1 MRLTPWGNVR
11 KQFYETV
18 LPPTGPYCAVAILG
32 DSVRQTF
39 HDTIDELIARGDE
52 IASDGYNAY
61 FALASFKDASS
72 RKADNARELRSLFL
86 DIDCGAE
93 KPHATQAEGKAAL
106 LKFCEEND
114 FPEPLMVSSGRG
126 VHVYW
131 PLDRVLPT
139 ARWKAVASGFKRFCI
154 AAGFEIDTTV
164 PADAARVLRMPGTF
178 NFKTNPPSPV
188 DIWTEL
194 RTFSLADIENK
205 LPTVAADIFEA
216 KQFGMDDFTHAA
228 AQRDF
233 PPTSFVRLARRS
245 LKGSGCAQIAHAI
258 TDSAVLSEPLWRA
271 ALSIAWRCVDG
282 EESIHTLSSAYPGYT
297 PEATIAKAEAT
308 KGPFTCEW
316 YRNNN
321 PELCKGC
328 KHKIGSPIIL
338 GRKIEEAQAV
348 DGEYVVE
355 AKLNPEDSTA
365 APQTVT
371 VTIPTYPAP
380 YFRPSGGGVYK
391 RIKDDDGNPTEV
403 EIYPYDIYLTTRFYD
418 YDEYG
423 VGEGELVGLN
433 IHSPHDGIRR
443 LVVPTVKLLVK
454 EKLRDLLLQQGVAV
468 LYKKVDELMAYF
480 ASTFKK
486 LQQQAAATRTR
497 SQMGW
502 TPEGNAFVIGE
513 AEYTARSLLLAPA
526 STGLRE
532 LAPLL
537 SSKGSVEAWS
547 NIANFYA
554 RPGMEAH
561 ALALFAG
568 FGAPLLRLVGG
579 MEVKG
584 AVINLM
590 SNKSGTGK
598 TTAQMVVNS
607 IFGHPSGLLM
617 RKNDTQLAKMQWVGM
632 LNSIAATM
640 DEVTNMTDEAISE
653 LIYDIPQGRGRHRME
668 SQSNKLRANNISW
681 STFLITSSNSSLYD
695 KLTRLKG
702 TPDGELRRL
711 IEIRISRPEDITK
724 AESDAVFGAL
734 NDNYGVAGPA
744 YIKYILNNMAEV
756 VALVRSFQTKFDEA
770 LELDQSDR
778 FYSIVCACIFAGASI
793 ASTLGLHSIPIAPV
807 FDFAVKQLGTI
818 RTEVVLPVSDFNNVA
833 SEALAFFLSENL
845 PYALVVNRTGM
856 NGLPA
861 MPIHTPKGALKFRV
875 EPDTDELWIAAST
888 LKDFLTDRQIDSRQA
903 IKEFVHK
910 GYLRNANSTA
920 KRITAG
926 AIAGLEGGVLR
937 AYCFKASALGITADA
952 FKGADEEGAERT
964 AGAAEVTG

>member
-11 KQFYETV
+11 KEFYETV

-32 DSVRQTF
+32 DSVKQTF
-39 HDTIDELIARGDE
+39 HSTIDELITRGDE
-52 IASDGYNAY
+52 IANEGRNAY
-61 FALASFKDASS
+61 FALASFKDQSS

-86 DIDCGAE
+86 DIDCGPE
-93 KPHATQAEGKAAL
+93 KPHATQGEGKAAL
-106 LKFCEEND
+106 LKFCDENG
-114 FPEPLMVSSGRG
+114 FPEPVMVYSGRG
-126 VHVYW
+126 IHAYW
-131 PLDRVLPT
+131 PLDAVLPM

-164 PADAARVLRMPGTF
+164 PADAARVLRMPGTL

-188 DIWTEL
+188 EIRTEL
-194 RTFSLADIENK
+194 RTFTLADIEHRF
-205 LPTVAADIFEA
+205 PTLAADIFEA
-216 KQFGMDDFTHAA
+216 KQFGMDEFTNAA

-258 TDSAVLSEPLWRA
+258 TDAAVLSEPLWRA

-316 YRNNN
+316 YKANN

-328 KHKIGSPIIL
+328 KHNIGSPIVL
-338 GRKIEEAQAV
+338 GRKIEEAPAV

-355 AKLNPEDSTA
+355 APLEADDTGPV
-365 APQTVT
+365 QTVT
-371 VTIPTYPAP
+371 VTIPTYPTP
-380 YFRPSGGGVYK
+380 YFRPAGGGVY
-391 RIKDDDGNPTEV
+391 RRAKDEDGNPTEI

-423 VGEGELVGLN
+423 VGEGEMVGLN

-468 LYKKVDELMAYF
+468 LNKKVDDLMAYF

-497 SQMGW
+497 NQMGW
-502 TPEGNAFVIGE
+502 TPEGNAFIIGE

-537 SSKGSVEAWS
+537 SSKGSLESWS
-547 NIANFYA
+547 RVANFYA

-561 ALALFAG
+561 AFALFAG

-632 LNSIAATM
+632 LNSIPATM

-711 IEIRISRPEDITK
+711 IEIRISRPEDISK
-724 AESDAVFGAL
+724 AESDEVFGSL
-734 NDNYGVAGPA
+734 NDHYGVAGPA
-744 YIKYILNNMAEV
+744 YIKYILSNMAEV
-756 VALVRSFQTKFDEA
+756 VALVRSFQNKFDEA
-770 LELDQSDR
+770 LNLDQSDR

-793 ASTLGLHSIPIAPV
+793 SSTLGLHSIPIVPV

-818 RTEVVLPVSDFNNVA
+818 RTEVVLPVSDFNNIA

-856 NGLPA
+856 NGIPA

-910 GYLRNANSTA
+910 GYLKNANSTA

-952 FKGADEEGAERT
+952 FKGAEEDGAGEPAR
-964 AGAAEVTG
+964 AAEATG

>member
-11 KQFYETV
+11 KEFYETV

-32 DSVRQTF
+32 VSVRQTF
-39 HDTIDELIARGDE
+39 HNTIDELIARGDQ
-52 IASDGYNAY
+52 IASEGYNAY

-72 RKADNARELRSLFL
+72 RKADNTRELRSLFL
-86 DIDCGAE
+86 DIDCGSE

-126 VHVYW
+126 IHVYW
-131 PLDRVLPT
+131 PLDTVLPSS
-139 ARWKAVASGFKRFCI
+139 RWKAIASGFKRFCI
-154 AAGFEIDTTV
+154 AAGFDIDTTV
-164 PADAARVLRMPGTF
+164 PADAARILRMPGTL

-188 DIWTEL
+188 EIWTEL

-205 LPTVAADIFEA
+205 FPTLAADIFEA

-258 TDSAVLSEPLWRA
+258 TDAAVLSEPLWRA

-328 KHKIGSPIIL
+328 KHNISSPIIL
-338 GRKIEEAQAV
+338 GRKIEEAQSV

-355 AKLNPEDSTA
+355 AELNPEDSTTT
-365 APQTVT
+365 PQTVT

-561 ALALFAG
+561 AFALFAG

-793 ASTLGLHSIPIAPV
+793 ASTLGLHAIPIAPV

-910 GYLRNANSTA
+910 GYLKNANSTA

-964 AGAAEVTG
+964 ARAAEATG

>member
-1 MRLTPWGNVR
+1 
-11 KQFYETV
+11 
-18 LPPTGPYCAVAILG
+18 
-32 DSVRQTF
+32 
-39 HDTIDELIARGDE
+39 
-52 IASDGYNAY
+52 
-61 FALASFKDASS
+61 
-72 RKADNARELRSLFL
+72 
-86 DIDCGAE
+86 
-93 KPHATQAEGKAAL
+93 
-106 LKFCEEND
+106 
-114 FPEPLMVSSGRG
+114 
-126 VHVYW
+126 
-131 PLDRVLPT
+131 
-139 ARWKAVASGFKRFCI
+139 
-154 AAGFEIDTTV
+154 
-164 PADAARVLRMPGTF
+164 
-178 NFKTNPPSPV
+178 
-188 DIWTEL
+188 
-194 RTFSLADIENK
+194 
-205 LPTVAADIFEA
+205 
-216 KQFGMDDFTHAA
+216 
-228 AQRDF
+228 
-233 PPTSFVRLARRS
+233 
-245 LKGSGCAQIAHAI
+245 
-258 TDSAVLSEPLWRA
+258 
-271 ALSIAWRCVDG
+271 
-282 EESIHTLSSAYPGYT
+282 
-297 PEATIAKAEAT
+297 
-308 KGPFTCEW
+308 
-316 YRNNN
+316 
-321 PELCKGC
+321 
-328 KHKIGSPIIL
+328 
-338 GRKIEEAQAV
+338 
-348 DGEYVVE
+348 
-355 AKLNPEDSTA
+355 
-365 APQTVT
+365 
-371 VTIPTYPAP
+371 
-380 YFRPSGGGVYK
+380 
-391 RIKDDDGNPTEV
+391 
-403 EIYPYDIYLTTRFYD
+403 
-418 YDEYG
+418 
-423 VGEGELVGLN
+423 
-433 IHSPHDGIRR
+433 
-443 LVVPTVKLLVK
+443 
-454 EKLRDLLLQQGVAV
+454 
-468 LYKKVDELMAYF
+468 
-480 ASTFKK
+480 
-486 LQQQAAATRTR
+486 
-497 SQMGW
+497 
-502 TPEGNAFVIGE
+502 
-513 AEYTARSLLLAPA
+513 
-526 STGLRE
+526 
-532 LAPLL
+532 
-537 SSKGSVEAWS
+537 
-547 NIANFYA
+547 
-554 RPGMEAH
+554 
-561 ALALFAG
+561 
-568 FGAPLLRLVGG
+568 

-770 LELDQSDR
+770 LNLDQSDR

-964 AGAAEVTG
+964 AGAAKVTG